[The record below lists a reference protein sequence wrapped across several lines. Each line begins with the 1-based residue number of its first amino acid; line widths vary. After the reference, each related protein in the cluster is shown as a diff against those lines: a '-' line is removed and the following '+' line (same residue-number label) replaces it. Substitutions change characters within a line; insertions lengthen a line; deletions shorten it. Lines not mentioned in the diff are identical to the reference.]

1 MNTSDPFRSL
11 DMDAAAADPSL
22 VGHRLAQLRQAQNIT
37 PEQQAEALGI
47 DRERLTTLCSCRLPR
62 DQAELELL
70 AARLG
75 WEVGRLAGL
84 LGVHYTGDA
93 GS

>member
-1 MNTSDPFRSL
+1 MNTSEPFRSL

-37 PEQQAEALGI
+37 PEQQAQALGI

-62 DQAELELL
+62 DQSELEMI
-70 AARLG
+70 AARIG

-84 LGVHYTGDA
+84 LDVKDIREA
-93 GS
+93 GG

>member
-1 MNTSDPFRSL
+1 MNTSEPFRFL
-11 DMDAAAADPSL
+11 DMDAAAADPSV
-22 VGHRLAQLRQAQNIT
+22 VGYRLAQLRQAQNIT
-37 PEQQAEALGI
+37 PEQQADALGI

-62 DQAELELL
+62 DPAELELI
-70 AARLG
+70 AARIG

-84 LGVHYTGDA
+84 LGVHYTGEG